1 MIWLKRLLPI
11 LVILLA
17 WFGWKRYSAFQAEKA
32 AALDLRNADI
42 TARVWVASANF
53 RSDAPA
59 FLAYRDSLLSA
70 NNITT
75 DELFRYLELF
85 ERDMDRQFA
94 FSQLVSKKVD
104 SLVRVADSLRKIEP
118 VRPASGT
125 TSGAQAA
132 PSLLPPDSA
141 LLNSTSEAESRLPV
155 PE

>member
-1 MIWLKRLLPI
+1 MIWLKRLLPV

-17 WFGWKRYSAFQAEKA
+17 WYGWRTYSASRAEQA

-42 TARVWVASANF
+42 TARVWVASANL

-75 DELFRYLELF
+75 DELFRYLDLF
-85 ERDMDRQFA
+85 ERDMERQFA

-104 SLVRVADSLRKIEP
+104 SMVRVADSLQKIEP
-118 VRPASGT
+118 AKPKTDTAL
-125 TSGAQAA
+125 GAPAA